1 MNQKGQVGIWAYALM
16 LSITILVLALSLAPA
31 VSESVSNAM
40 GNSTAD
46 FIGLDCDTTTSNF
59 ITGTCTIL
67 DFSTAYFAGGLLL
80 IGIAVLTAKFI
91 L

>member
-1 MNQKGQVGIWAYALM
+1 MNSKAQVGMFAYGLM
-16 LSITILVLALSLAPA
+16 LAITIIVLALALAPS

-46 FIGLDCDTTTSNF
+46 FIGLDCDTATSNF
-59 ITGTCTIL
+59 ILGTCTIL
-67 DFSTAYFAGGLLL
+67 DFSTVYFAGGLLL